1 MDACLL
7 GLENV
12 VVLESLHCI
21 VVDDDVGVK
30 EIILWAN
37 PRTMN
42 EEELASAW

>member
-21 VVDDDVGVK
+21 VVDDDVGVE
-30 EIILWAN
+30 EIVLWAN
-37 PRTMN
+37 PWTMN
-42 EEELASAW
+42 KEELASAR